1 MVICRPEPSHPGK
14 GFYLPTDRQSWSV
27 DPDICAVD
35 EQWMEALDDVSRR
48 WKFLAPY
55 FAGCG
60 YYLYQGL
67 APLYTTPSEDG
78 PLPSPLE
85 QVYPY
90 SRRVDHLTDKDLGFI
105 HTQGFRI
112 WAARDQLGREVVIR
126 LVSFPGEESDELK
139 IYRLLNT
146 PQARKDPRN
155 HTVPVIDWIEYS
167 GLIFIVSPRWG
178 DPIIGM
184 VPLSADQL
192 LHYADTLLEGLVF
205 LHENRVAHRDIH
217 VGNTVLDIIT
227 GYHRRDALPLL
238 HPSLSRFAYID
249 FDASVV
255 LPIDTAI
262 DSVLMERE
270 MRLGVGW
277 LRLPQAKS
285 NPFNDDVVVLL
296 HALQTYT
303 RVLESEIPEIG
314 LFFDKYLGDLVA
326 PPSAAVVLAAFR
338 NLRSTLTR
346 EQLDHVP
353 KRTVWK
359 PAKAK
364 TA

>member
-55 FAGCG
+55 FAG
-60 YYLYQGL
+60 LRL
-67 APLYTTPSEDG
+67 LPLSRASSPIHDTLRGWPSAFTTRAGVSVLSPRR
-78 PLPSPLE
+78 PLD
-85 QVYPY
+85 
-90 SRRVDHLTDKDLGFI
+90 R
-105 HTQGFRI
+105 QGFRI
-112 WAARDQLGREVVIR
+112 YPYPACRVFASGLHEINWDGK